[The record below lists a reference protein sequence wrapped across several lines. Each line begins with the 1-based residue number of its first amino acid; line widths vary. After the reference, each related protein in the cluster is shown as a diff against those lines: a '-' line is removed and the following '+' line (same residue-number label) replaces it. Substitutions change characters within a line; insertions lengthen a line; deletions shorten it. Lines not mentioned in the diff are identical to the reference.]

1 MKKEK
6 FLENIVLNI
15 VSSSFY
21 LDEAL
26 KNNKKDEK
34 NSKQKLF
41 LINNNFLKI
50 NKDLINFNLKG

>member
-15 VSSSFY
+15 VSSSLY

-26 KNNKKDEK
+26 KNHKKDEK

>member
-15 VSSSFY
+15 VSSSLY

-26 KNNKKDEK
+26 KDYKKDEK

-50 NKDLINFNLKG
+50 NNDLINFNLKG